1 MRRIELMVGKLLP
14 WTLIAF
20 ADMALITGL
29 GRTIFGVPLR
39 GDFWTLALGS
49 ALFVFASLGM
59 GLVISA
65 VAPSLDTA
73 NILAMLIA
81 FLPSFLLSGFAFALD
96 QIPVFLQWVSYLFP
110 ARFMVTISRGVF
122 LKGAGF
128 TELWPELAALAAY
141 ALVMLVISSILYGR
155 RSAR

>member
-20 ADMALITGL
+20 LDVALITGL
-29 GRTIFGVPLR
+29 GRILFDVPLR
-39 GDFWTLALGS
+39 GDFWALAVGA

-59 GLVISA
+59 GLLISA
-65 VAPSLDTA
+65 LAPTLDTA
-73 NILAMLIA
+73 NMIALLVA

-96 QIPVFLQWVSYLFP
+96 QIPVWLQWISYAFP

-128 TELWPELAALAAY
+128 TELWPEMAALALY
-141 ALVMLVISSILYGR
+141 ALVMLLISSVLYGR
-155 RSAR
+155 RASR